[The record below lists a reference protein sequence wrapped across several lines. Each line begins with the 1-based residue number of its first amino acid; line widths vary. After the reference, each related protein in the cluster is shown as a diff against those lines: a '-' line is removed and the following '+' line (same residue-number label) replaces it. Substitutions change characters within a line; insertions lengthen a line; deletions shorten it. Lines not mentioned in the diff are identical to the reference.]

1 LWTTILFLHNVS
13 LCFSGSGPSKLRR
26 TGTRAREVLPRRSK
40 LFPNFFVSTSPIAV
54 TSRPKAV
61 MSRPTRRA
69 SGRNPPAE
77 HPGDVMTSSTVELL
91 AIFRNVTATPVSC
104 DKPTKGPFTRPI
116 SQVRLQSAKLPW
128 P

>member
-1 LWTTILFLHNVS
+1 MS

-26 TGTRAREVLPRRSK
+26 TGTRAREVSPRRSK
-40 LFPNFFVSTSPIAV
+40 LFSNFFVSTSPIAV
-54 TSRPKAV
+54 TSRP
-61 MSRPTRRA
+61 TRRA
-69 SGRNPPAE
+69 SSQNPPAE

-104 DKPTKGPFTRPI
+104 DKPTEGPFTRPI
-116 SQVRLQSAKLPW
+116 LQVRFQSSVRLPW